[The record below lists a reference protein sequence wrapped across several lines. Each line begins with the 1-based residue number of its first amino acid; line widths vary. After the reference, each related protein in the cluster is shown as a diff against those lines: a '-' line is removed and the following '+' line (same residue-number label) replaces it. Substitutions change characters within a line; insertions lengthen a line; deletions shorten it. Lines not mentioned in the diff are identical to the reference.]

1 MRPYG
6 LALYLPVAGTSMTV
20 YWNGYKIHEAGNTQ
34 TGMPGFRTATVPI
47 AFSERNDLII
57 DVANFDDRYG
67 GLWHAPLI
75 GNARELLELRKWRF
89 LADGLVFGALV
100 FLGLYALSVYFGT
113 RRELYLYL
121 GIFSL
126 LLSVRTLIEGERI
139 AHALIG
145 EKHWYLLT
153 RLTHVTFYAGN
164 PVFYLYFKRLVGE
177 RRWRVWELLPLAV
190 AAAYAL
196 LAIFTPP
203 VFFTEFL
210 NAALVAVLLLGIIAL
225 HTTVRAA
232 LRAQPGSRFAL
243 ASVLVLLAAAAND
256 ALLHFAF
263 TGSLELLPWALV
275 LFVFANILRLEWR
288 EAQMRQTT
296 AALAKSVELR
306 RSSFERLV
314 PVLARRFLQANS
326 GKAAMFS
333 AREKLPVR
341 FAALFADLRGF
352 TTLSEERSPAEIF
365 ALVNGYL
372 ARVVPPIMAEGGQV
386 LEYQGDGILAY
397 FPTGADHCLRAAR
410 AMQLA
415 LREAYETREL
425 PDLRMGIALDFGSG
439 LMTLLGNYQRLEPV
453 VVSPAILHVQDI
465 EALCAAYSVPIVF
478 TYAFFQ
484 ELSREAQAQAKL
496 LTDLDDSPV
505 FTLIGD
511 QKLHLVAE
519 GL

>member
-1 MRPYG
+1 MRRQSFLYLFCL
-6 LALYLPVAGTSMTV
+6 LALTSGLNAQQTEVQVAL
-20 YWNGYKIHEAGNTQ
+20 A
-34 TGMPGFRTATVPI
+34 
-47 AFSERNDLII
+47 ERSAQKN
-57 DVANFDDRYG
+57 DVASLADHHG
-67 GLWHAPLI
+67 GLWQRNAGELI
-75 GNARELLELRKWRF
+75 EIRNWRF
-89 LADGLVFGALV
+89 LADGMVFGVLA

-113 RRELYLYL
+113 RSELYLYL
-121 GIFSL
+121 GIFTL
-126 LLSVRTLIEGERI
+126 LMSVRTLIEGERI
-139 AHALIG
+139 AYALLA
-145 EKHWYLLT
+145 EKHWDLLT
-153 RLTHVTFYAGN
+153 RLTHVTFYAGS
-164 PVFYLYFKRLVGE
+164 PVLYLYFKRLVGE

-190 AAAYAL
+190 AAAYTL
-196 LAIFTPP
+196 LSIFTAP

-210 NAALVAVLLLGIIAL
+210 NAARVAVLLLGIFAL
-225 HTTVRAA
+225 YATVRAV

-243 ASVLVLLAAAAND
+243 AGILLLLAAVAND
-256 ALLHFAF
+256 ALLHFSF
-263 TGSLELLPWALV
+263 TSSLELLPWALL

-288 EAQMRQTT
+288 EYRRRQTT
-296 AALAKSVELR
+296 AALASSVELR

-326 GKAAMFS
+326 DKAAMLS

-365 ALVNGYL
+365 ALINGYL

-415 LREAYETREL
+415 LRQAYETGEL

-465 EALCAAYSVPIVF
+465 EALCAAYSVPMVF

-484 ELSREAQAQAKL
+484 ELSREAQAQAKIL
-496 LTDLDDSPV
+496 NDLAGEPLFSLAEAANARPGISFADSA
-505 FTLIGD
+505 
-511 QKLHLVAE
+511 Q
-519 GL
+519 GLS